1 MPSRR
6 SRLRI
11 LPKELRTSDRF
22 TDVHDVSWEIV
33 THPQARLG
41 GKNFEACV
49 QRPGQQATA
58 RVMVWAADERVT
70 IRRWR

>member
-22 TDVHDVSWEIV
+22 TDVHGTKSAAHSAGWALVEE
-33 THPQARLG
+33 
-41 GKNFEACV
+41 EANSD
-49 QRPGQQATA
+49 TA
-58 RVMVWAADERVT
+58 KKFVPWK
-70 IRRWR
+70 